1 MAATWRAAA
10 LEQAELVS
18 DRLRRLASSGLHF
31 LHSEFGLDLGV
42 NPELWPSW
50 VIITAT
56 LIGLLVAVWWVVACG
71 GAARRKRGTG
81 TKESSVNVNVTVA
94 ATTVTDRGKAP
105 LAKTVRTEEPKKKSK
120 KKAGEKKTQPNGRT
134 APEHREE
141 IKVIQEAPKQA
152 PVVAAAAAPP
162 AAAAAPAPPPAQPL
176 ADKVDKA
183 KKSKKKTKPEVK
195 QSQSVS
201 TTDGKEPD
209 EGAWETKVSNR
220 EKRQQR
226 RKDKGPGD
234 DSGSPGGGNHAGQ
247 LTEQPVVSAPANT
260 KKNKELLNSKAE
272 KADKTEKAEKR
283 VDIDAAAPPS
293 WNPVNSGSWTEKPVK
308 LPPQVSA
315 SDSKKWSVGVKTS
328 GHRNSEPLAWGQESE
343 GSWANMDGRIK
354 TELNTV
360 KFSMLGLNSSAGN
373 PVAQSAT
380 DMGKWETV
388 PAVDVQWSGFNGL
401 GAADPSSDWNAP
413 TEVWG
418 NYEEA
423 KAETPATQQTPVS
436 QLPKLQDSEDEKEKG
451 DPSGSSK
458 SKRKKRKKKKPE
470 DENTA
475 SQVNA
480 EGRPAPAESSAVKPR
495 PHVPQ
500 EEPAKQNVLPP
511 ASQKKTE
518 QNWEQPKQ
526 VQKKKARRET

>member
-50 VIITAT
+50 VILTAT

-81 TKESSVNVNVTVA
+81 TKERSVSRAVA
-94 ATTVTDRGKAP
+94 ATTATDSGKTP
-105 LAKTVRTEEPKKKSK
+105 QAKTVKPEEPKKKSK
-120 KKAGEKKTQPNGRT
+120 KKAAEKKTQPNGRT
-134 APEHREE
+134 APEPREE
-141 IKVIQEAPKQA
+141 IKVIQEVPKQA
-152 PVVAAAAAPP
+152 PVVAA
-162 AAAAAPAPPPAQPL
+162 PAPPPPTQPL

-209 EGAWETKVSNR
+209 EGAWQTKVSNR

-234 DSGSPGGGNHAGQ
+234 DSGSPGGGRHAGQ

-260 KKNKELLNSKAE
+260 KKNKESLNSKAV
-272 KADKTEKAEKR
+272 KTEKAEKR

-293 WNPVNSGSWTEKPVK
+293 WNTVNSGSWTEMPVK

-328 GHRNSEPLAWGQESE
+328 GHRNAEPLAWGQESE
-343 GSWANMDGRIK
+343 VGSWTNMDGRIK

-380 DMGKWETV
+380 DMGKWESA
-388 PAVDVQWSGFNGL
+388 PAVDLQWSGFNGL
-401 GAADPSSDWNAP
+401 GSADPSSDWNAP

-418 NYEEA
+418 NYEEP
-423 KAETPATQQTPVS
+423 KAEPPAVQQTSVS
-436 QLPKLQDSEDEKEKG
+436 QPPKLQDSEDEKEKG

-458 SKRKKRKKKKPE
+458 SKRKKKKKKKPE
-470 DENTA
+470 DENTV

-480 EGRPAPAESSAVKPR
+480 EGRPAPTESSAVKPR

-511 ASQKKTE
+511 VSQKKAD

>member
-1 MAATWRAAA
+1 MAATWRTAA

-50 VIITAT
+50 VILTAT

-71 GAARRKRGTG
+71 GAARRKRGAG
-81 TKESSVNVNVTVA
+81 AKQSRVNVSVTAA
-94 ATTVTDRGKAP
+94 ATTVTESGKTP
-105 LAKTVRTEEPKKKSK
+105 QAKTAKPEEPKKKSK

-134 APEHREE
+134 APEPREE
-141 IKVIQEAPKQA
+141 IKVIQEVPKQA
-152 PVVAAAAAPP
+152 PVVAAA
-162 AAAAAPAPPPAQPL
+162 PAPPPPAPAPAQPL
-176 ADKVDKA
+176 ADKADKA

-247 LTEQPVVSAPANT
+247 LTEQPVASVPANT
-260 KKNKELLNSKAE
+260 KKNKESLNSKSE
-272 KADKTEKAEKR
+272 KTEKAEKR

-293 WNPVNSGSWTEKPVK
+293 RNPVNSGSWTEMPVK

-315 SDSKKWSVGVKTS
+315 SDSKKWSVGVKAS

-343 GSWANMDGRIK
+343 VGSWTNMDGRIK

-373 PVAQSAT
+373 PVAQSAA
-380 DMGKWETV
+380 DMGKWEAV

-401 GAADPSSDWNAP
+401 GATDPSSDWNAP

-418 NYEEA
+418 NYEEP
-423 KAETPATQQTPVS
+423 KAETPAAQPIPVS
-436 QLPKLQDSEDEKEKG
+436 QPPKLQDSEDDKEKG

-458 SKRKKRKKKKPE
+458 SKRRKKKKKKPE
-470 DENTA
+470 DENA
-475 SQVNA
+475 VPQVNA
-480 EGRPAPAESSAVKPR
+480 EGRPAPAESSAAKPR

-511 ASQKKTE
+511 AGQKKAD

>member
-50 VIITAT
+50 VILTAT

-94 ATTVTDRGKAP
+94 ATTATDSGKTP
-105 LAKTVRTEEPKKKSK
+105 PAKTVKTEEPKKKSK
-120 KKAGEKKTQPNGRT
+120 KKAGEKKTQPNGKT
-134 APEHREE
+134 APEPREE
-141 IKVIQEAPKQA
+141 IKVTQEVPKQA
-152 PVVAAAAAPP
+152 PVVAAA
-162 AAAAAPAPPPAQPL
+162 PAPPPPTEPP

-234 DSGSPGGGNHAGQ
+234 DSGSPGGGSHVGQ

-260 KKNKELLNSKAE
+260 KKNKESLNSKAE

-283 VDIDAAAPPS
+283 VDMNAAAPPS
-293 WNPVNSGSWTEKPVK
+293 WNPVNSGGWTEK

-343 GSWANMDGRIK
+343 GSWTNMEGRIK

-360 KFSMLGLNSSAGN
+360 NFSMLGLNSSAGD
-373 PVAQSAT
+373 PVVQSSA
-380 DMGKWETV
+380 DLGKWEAV
-388 PAVDVQWSGFNGL
+388 RAVDLEWSGFNGL

-418 NYEEA
+418 NYEEP
-423 KAETPATQQTPVS
+423 KAETPAAQQTPVS
-436 QLPKLQDSEDEKEKG
+436 QPPKLQDSEDEKEKG
-451 DPSGSSK
+451 DPSGSGK
-458 SKRKKRKKKKPE
+458 SKRKKKKKKKPE
-470 DENTA
+470 DENA
-475 SQVNA
+475 VSQVNA

-500 EEPAKQNVLPP
+500 EEPAKQNVMPP
-511 ASQKKTE
+511 ASQKKAD